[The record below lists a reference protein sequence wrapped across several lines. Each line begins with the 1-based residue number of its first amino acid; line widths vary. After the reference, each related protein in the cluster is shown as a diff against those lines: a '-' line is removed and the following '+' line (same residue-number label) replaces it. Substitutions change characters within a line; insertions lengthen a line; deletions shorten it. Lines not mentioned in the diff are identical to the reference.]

1 MSSPVFALAHES
13 PTGAFGHDSNPQK
26 EKTYFP
32 KLHGE
37 SARGEGMTLSQKLS
51 EADNFA
57 AGASP
62 PQKKSRLLAG
72 HFFVAEKKGF
82 EPLIPLWGIH
92 DFQSCALDQLRDFS
106 TFAQDESRYSLVSLA
121 IIMQERLKVKEYFLF
136 LQKSSPAHIISA
148 PCAKYR

>member
-136 LQKSSPAHIISA
+136 LQKSSPAHIISV

>member
-1 MSSPVFALAHES
+1 M
-13 PTGAFGHDSNPQK
+13 
-26 EKTYFP
+26 
-32 KLHGE
+32 
-37 SARGEGMTLSQKLS
+37 
-51 EADNFA
+51 
-57 AGASP
+57 
-62 PQKKSRLLAG
+62 
-72 HFFVAEKKGF
+72 AEKKGF

-136 LQKSSPAHIISA
+136 LKKSSPAHIFSV